1 MSLKH
6 THGRV
11 VVKVDMNYKDSHRF
25 EDGTEIKLVR
35 RVNNFD
41 RKHTEPVN
49 AIVMSSENIPE
60 GAEIL
65 IHHNSLTDE
74 NRIFNYKPL
83 SGSDIASDI
92 KYFSIPELQAY
103 IWKMPDG
110 DWQPIKGF
118 ATGLRV
124 FEPYKGFIQGIPPK
138 KLNNI
143 LYITSGEYKGQCV
156 MTLKASDYEVIF
168 QDNGRERRI
177 IRLRHFENEPEH
189 EREEIILVHHNFTKK
204 VNKGELLIGL
214 TPSDAKPL
222 QHDYKGIKEAN

>member
-1 MSLKH
+1 MALKH
-6 THGRV
+6 TEGRV
-11 VVKVDMNYKDSHRF
+11 VVQVDMNYKDSHRF
-25 EDGTEIKLVR
+25 ENGVEIKLVR
-35 RVNNFD
+35 RVDNFD

-49 AIVMSSENIPE
+49 CIVISSENIPA

-65 IHHNSLTDE
+65 CHHNSLTDE
-74 NRIFNYKPL
+74 NRIFNYKSL

-103 IWKMPDG
+103 LWRMPG
-110 DWQPIKGF
+110 EEWQPIKGF

-124 FEPYKGFIQGIPPK
+124 FEPYGGIIQGVPPK

-143 LYITSGEYKGQCV
+143 LYITSGKYNGQCV
-156 MTLKASDYEVIF
+156 MTEKASDYEVIF

-189 EREEIILVHHNFTKK
+189 EREEIVLVHHNFTKK
-204 VNKGELLIGL
+204 VQKGELFIGL
-214 TPSDAKPL
+214 TPSDAKP
-222 QHDYKGIKEAN
+222 IKEFHNARG

>member
-11 VVKVDMNYKDSHRF
+11 VVKVDVNYKDSHRF

-65 IHHNSLTDE
+65 IHHNGLTDE

-103 IWKMPDG
+103 LWRMPG
-110 DWQPIKGF
+110 EEWQPIKGF

-124 FEPYKGFIQGIPPK
+124 FEPYKGLISGIPPK
-138 KLNNI
+138 QLKDI
-143 LYITSGEYKGQCV
+143 LYITSGKLSGQVV
-156 MTLKASDYEVIF
+156 MTLKSSDYCIVF
-168 QDNGRERRI
+168 QDNGRERNI
-177 IRLRHFENEPEH
+177 IRIRHSDDEDI
-189 EREEIILVHHNFTKK
+189 EREEIQLLHHNFTKK

-222 QHDYKGIKEAN
+222 HEKEIA

>member
-11 VVKVDMNYKDSHRF
+11 VVKVWMEEKNFHTFEGGQVIRLERKYDNFQRNY
-25 EDGTEIKLVR
+25 TEASQG
-35 RVNNFD
+35 
-41 RKHTEPVN
+41 E
-49 AIVMSSENIPE
+49 VMSSENIPE
-60 GAEIL
+60 GATIL
-65 IHHNSLTDE
+65 FHHNALTEE
-74 NRIFNYKPL
+74 NRIFNYKSL

-92 KYFSIPELQAY
+92 RYFSFPELQAY
-103 IWKMPDG
+103 IWKIPDG
-110 DWQPIKGF
+110 YWQPIKGF

-156 MTLKASDYEVIF
+156 MTEKASDYEVIF

-177 IRLRHFENEPEH
+177 IRLRHFEDEPEH

-204 VNKGELLIGL
+204 VNKGELLLGL

-222 QHDYKGIKEAN
+222 HEKEIA